1 MKEIQ
6 GMIGLLLVLV
16 SLLAGCEPEVY
27 HKGPTDFLQED
38 VLSKVD
44 LRMYWERTIPLP
56 AGEQV
61 ARIWVR
67 GEKLYCLTDGDTLI
81 CVNAVVGTTLWSQEL
96 TVGEEEVFAPVHVDD
111 MRLPMEVG
119 DIKTIDNPPSM
130 ASFPL
135 FNAVVISTTTRL
147 WVIDRDK
154 GTVYRNIVSDGFT
167 PQVQGVCDTERFYT
181 VNSRRQVCGVKLLQ
195 GLPFWQKSIKN
206 ELIKAPLA
214 LAPGYVLAATMDG
227 TVQCYVADDLG
238 TKIWHKKVHGGVR
251 ESFVADE
258 RGVFLAADDRMIYGL
273 AASRGRPLWDPVS
286 MASDPEGQMLLGEQ
300 TLFQYAGAKGG
311 MYAVD
316 IANGQ
321 LRWIAPKALSVL
333 AIIDQTVYLKDRSS
347 RLQIRDEI
355 TGKVLN
361 TISLTDFEL
370 YPSNVTSPAIYMA
383 SRDGR
388 IACLRHKSQG
398 PITMEELKND

>member
-1 MKEIQ
+1 MKVMR
-6 GMIGLLLVLV
+6 GMIGLLLVSV
-16 SLLAGCEPEVY
+16 SLLAGCDPVVY
-27 HKGPTDFLQED
+27 HEDAPDILQGD

-61 ARIWVR
+61 ERTWVL

-81 CVNAVVGTTLWSQEL
+81 CVDARVGTALWSQKV
-96 TVGEEEVFAPVHVDD
+96 TVGEEQVYAPVHVDD
-111 MRLPMEVG
+111 MRLSLKVG
-119 DIKTIDNPPSM
+119 DLDTIDNPPSM
-130 ASFPL
+130 VDYPL

-195 GLPFWQKSIKN
+195 GLPFWQKSIKQ

-214 LAPGYVLAATMDG
+214 MAPGYVFAATMDG
-227 TVQCYVADDLG
+227 IVQCYVADDLG
-238 TKIWHKKVHGGVR
+238 TKIWNKKVHGGVR
-251 ESFVADE
+251 ESLVADE

-273 AASRGRPLWDPVS
+273 STSRGRPLWDPVS
-286 MASDPEGQMLLGEQ
+286 MVSDPEGQMLLGEQ
-300 TLFQYAGAKGG
+300 TLFQYAGARGG
-311 MYAVD
+311 VYAID

-321 LRWIAPKALSVL
+321 LRWRAPKAKTVL
-333 AIIDQTVYLKDRSS
+333 AIIDQKVYLKDRS
-347 RLQIRDEI
+347 RTLQVRDEM
-355 TGKVLN
+355 TGKVLH
-361 TISLTDFEL
+361 TISLADFEM
-370 YPSNVTSPAIYMA
+370 YPHNVNSAIYMA
-383 SRDGR
+383 SRNGR
-388 IACLRHKSQG
+388 IACLRHVSQG
-398 PITMEELKND
+398 PVTMEELMAD